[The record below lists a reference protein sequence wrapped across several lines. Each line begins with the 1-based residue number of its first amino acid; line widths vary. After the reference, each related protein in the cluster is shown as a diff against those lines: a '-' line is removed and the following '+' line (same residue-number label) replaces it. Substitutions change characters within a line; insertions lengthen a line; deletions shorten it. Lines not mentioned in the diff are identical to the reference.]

1 MRLCAKAVAPA
12 IASIG
17 YLDPVSDE
25 TLIAEAGRRL
35 FEAAPDARVILFGS
49 HARGDARPD
58 SDLDLLV
65 VEPGLKSRRAEF
77 VRLRE
82 VLGAMSVPIDLIVV
96 SSEHADRWGSV
107 PGTLMHEALRDG
119 RVIAGA

>member
-1 MRLCAKAVAPA
+1 MQPGRSAQA
-12 IASIG
+12 IAAIG
-17 YLDPVSDE
+17 YLDPMSDE
-25 TLIAEAGRRL
+25 KLIAEAGRRL
-35 FEAAPDARVILFGS
+35 SEAAPDARVILFGS
-49 HARGDARPD
+49 HARGDARPG

-65 VEPGLKSRRAEF
+65 VEPELKSRRAEF

-82 VLGAMSVPIDLIVV
+82 ALGAMGVPIDLIVV
-96 SSEHADRWGSV
+96 SDEHAEQWGPV